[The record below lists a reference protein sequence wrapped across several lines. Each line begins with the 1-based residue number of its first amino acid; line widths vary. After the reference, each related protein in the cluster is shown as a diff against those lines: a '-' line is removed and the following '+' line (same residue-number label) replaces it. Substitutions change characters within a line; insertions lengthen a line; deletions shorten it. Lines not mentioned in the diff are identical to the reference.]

1 MRLSSS
7 CRVTGVALLL
17 LAGAE
22 IRAGPAPVL
31 DWSARFRDVSQD
43 LHAAN
48 WTRALATVETLLTE
62 MRETIASG
70 AGAAPS
76 LGVATMYRAVA
87 EAGLGERESAAWD
100 LWMAQSLLP
109 AMAEADLQGFGEAG
123 KLLDEE
129 RRSAEPAIA
138 GLAGVARP
146 AKLSGEVP
154 RFPFGKAQV
163 CGAGPVKVRVHL
175 GADGVP
181 RRPRVEAGTDP
192 VLAYAA
198 MDALRNWRFRP
209 ASRDG
214 QPLAVP
220 YTLTVDYRVLNCPGA
235 APGKPAAPG

>member
-1 MRLSSS
+1 MPLSSS
-7 CRVTGVALLL
+7 CRRVVVALLV
-17 LAGAE
+17 LAGTELRAE
-22 IRAGPAPVL
+22 PAPAL

-48 WTRALATVETLLTE
+48 WTRARATVESLLAE

-87 EAGLGERESAAWD
+87 EAGLGERERAAWD

-123 KLLDEE
+123 KLLAEE
-129 RRSAEPAIA
+129 RRSAEPVIG

-154 RFPFGKAQV
+154 RFPFGKVQV
-163 CGAGPVKVRVHL
+163 CGSEAVRVRVLL

-181 RRPRVEAGTDP
+181 RRPRVVAGTDP

-198 MDALRNWRFRP
+198 MDALRSWRFRP

-220 YTLTVDYRVLNCPGA
+220 YTLTIDYRVLNCPA
-235 APGKPAAPG
+235 SAPKQPAAPG